1 MKYRTFYFCFPSLH
15 AVKLGGILTFSQA
28 LGLKHLTEYSAGVF
42 CGLLDCSKKYSS
54 SSKKNFNYEF
64 GYVEV
69 NSYC

>member
-42 CGLLDCSKKYSS
+42 CGLLDCSKVSGLVLKRISIM
-54 SSKKNFNYEF
+54 NLAMLR
-64 GYVEV
+64 
-69 NSYC
+69 

>member
-42 CGLLDCSKKYSS
+42 CGLLDCSKVLGLVLKRISIM
-54 SSKKNFNYEF
+54 NLAMLR
-64 GYVEV
+64 
-69 NSYC
+69 